1 MSYELSSRSFSDDAV
16 AIVGIS
22 CRLPQAPD
30 PRSFWRLLR
39 DGRDAITDVPS
50 GRWNA
55 PETSSLRGGFIDG
68 IAEFDADFFG
78 VSPNEAEMIDPQ
90 QRLLME
96 LSWEALEDAGI
107 VPASLRDS
115 AASVFIGAM
124 AGDYA
129 QLLQGNGR
137 AALTRHSL
145 TGISR
150 ALLANRISYTL
161 GLNGP
166 SMTVDS
172 AQSASLTAV
181 HLACESLRNGE
192 TGLAIVG
199 GVNLNLT
206 ADSTLAALRFG
217 ALSPDGRCFTFD
229 ARANGY
235 VRGEGG
241 GVVVL
246 KPLARALADGDRV
259 YCVIAGSAINN
270 DGGGDGLT
278 VPDQRAQEEVIRLA
292 CGRAGVEAADV
303 QFVELHGTGTRV
315 GDPIEARALGAAI
328 GTAKDSGTPLVVG
341 SAKTNVGHLE
351 GAAGI
356 VGLLKTVLA
365 IRHRTLPP
373 SLNFE
378 TPNPQIP
385 FDELNLRVNTE
396 TSAWPREDAPLVAG
410 VSSFGMGGANC
421 HVVLAEP
428 PQAAPAA
435 ASTHQD
441 KPLAVSLDAPS
452 DGRADR
458 PSDGSQVGPVAMPVA
473 VPVVVPVAGQSEA
486 ALRAQ
491 AGRLRD
497 HLLDGLLDEPGAGL
511 ADLAYSL
518 ATTRTA
524 FDRRAALVVDEPSA
538 PADVPADVLAGVL
551 DRLAK
556 GEPAAGIVTG
566 RPSTGDIAFLY
577 SGQGSQRPGMGREL
591 YAAHPVFARAL
602 DEIASCFDGTL
613 DRPLLDV
620 MFADEGSH
628 EAGLLDQTGFA
639 QPALFAFEVALTRLY
654 EHWGVRPARL
664 IGHSI
669 GEISAAHVAGVLSLA
684 DACALVAARGRLM
697 QNLPAGGAMVA
708 VQATEEEVLP
718 FLDTTVSIAAING
731 PDSTVVSGSESRVME
746 IAEEFRG
753 RGRKTHRL
761 RVSHAFH
768 SPLMDPMLAEFREV
782 AESLTYREPAI
793 PIVSNLTGAVASAE
807 DLCSP
812 GHWVWHVREAVRFC
826 DGIRALAD
834 TGVTTFV
841 EVGPGSVLAAM
852 GQHCL
857 PASPYTQF
865 VATLRDPGAECRS
878 AALALAGLQVRG
890 ATLDWDAVLPG
901 ARRVPLPTYAFQRT
915 YHWLP
920 EADGSA
926 PPPPPHAAPEP
937 SASGEETQSLADRL
951 RGLPEAEQEQAILEL
966 VRTCIALVLGHAN
979 AATVD
984 TGTAFKA
991 LGFDSFSAVEL
1002 RNRLN
1007 TATGLQL
1014 PSSLL
1019 FDYPSPQALAGFL
1032 RAELAGE
1039 HVTQAVVAARPVAD
1053 EPIAIVGMACR
1064 FPGGVSSPDDL
1075 WNVVIREQDTIGEFP
1090 VDRGWDLAALYDP
1103 DPDSHGTTY
1112 ARHGGFLY
1120 EAGEFDPAFFG
1131 ISPREALAMD
1141 PQQRLLL
1148 EASWEA
1154 MERAGIDP
1162 AGLRGS
1168 RTGVF
1173 AGATAQ
1179 DYGPRLHEATGSAE
1193 GYVLTGTTASVISGR
1208 VAFTFGFEGP
1218 AVTVDTACSSS
1229 LVALHLAAQSLRTG
1243 ECDLAL
1249 AGGATVMASPGMF
1262 VEFSRQRG
1270 LSPDGRCKA
1279 FSAGADG
1286 TGWAE
1291 GVGMLLV
1298 ERLSDARRL
1307 GHRVLAVVR
1316 GSAINQDGASNG
1328 LTAPNGPSQQRVIRQ
1343 ALANA
1348 GLSAAEVDV
1357 VEAHGT
1363 GTSLGDPIEAQA
1375 LIAAYGQDR
1384 DRPLWL
1390 GSLKSN
1396 IGHAQAAAGVGGV
1409 IKMVMALRHGTL
1421 PKTLHVDEPSP
1432 HVDWSA
1438 GAVELLTEARP
1449 WDELDRPRRAAV
1461 SSFGISGTNAH
1472 VIIEQGDP
1480 VVPAPDEEF
1489 DLPAV
1494 PWILSAKTP
1503 EALAGQAGRLAAW
1516 ATPDIPVTAAGAAL
1530 AGGRA
1535 ALDHRAVIVG
1545 SERDDLLAGL
1555 RALAGGSDAPG
1566 VLTGSGQAGRLALL
1580 FTGQGSQ
1587 RPGMGREL
1595 AETFP
1600 VFAEALEEACALLDP
1615 QLPYPL
1621 REVMFTDP
1629 GGVLNE
1635 TGMTQPA
1642 LFAFEVALY
1651 RLLESFGVR
1660 PDVLIGH
1667 SVGEIAAAHVAGVFS
1682 LADACTLIATRAR
1695 LMDALPKDG
1704 AMLAV
1709 AAPEADVLPL
1719 LDGYEDRAGIAAVNG
1734 PAAVVVSGDE
1744 AAIAEIESRAQ
1755 VRTRRLR
1762 VSHAFHSPL
1771 MEPMLAEFAEAI
1783 SGIGFHEPVIPVVSN
1798 VTGRLAEPGQL
1809 TDPSYWVE
1817 HVRVAVRFADG
1828 VAAAD
1833 AAVLLEVGPDGIL
1846 TGMAQQALADGVF
1859 IPAARRDREEAG
1871 TFVQALGR
1879 LHASGVTVDWDAY
1892 FGATPAL
1899 HVDLPTYAFQ
1909 RQRYWLEAPGPAER
1923 PTEHVGLFEVDWV
1936 PVPAAGAAPAPGP
1949 AAGPAAGSG
1958 DVLLPWE
1965 SPADDGDEPARARA
1979 AVLRV
1984 LAAVQERLSGNRS
1997 ASGRLVIV
2005 TEGATG
2011 DTPDLAATAVW
2022 GLVRSVQTE
2031 YPDRFVLLDL
2041 DGPIDSATDGPT
2053 DSATVRAADG
2063 IVAAALAYD
2072 EPQLA
2077 IRAGTIHVPRLARR
2091 DRPAGDS
2098 PWNPDG
2104 TVLVTGGTGALG
2116 RTVTRHLVATHGV
2129 RNLVLV
2135 TRDPRSSG
2143 AVALAAEL
2151 AELGAH
2157 AELVA
2162 CDVTDRDALAGL
2174 VGSCESLTGVVHIAG
2189 VLDDGVVPAL
2199 TPERLDTVWRTKA
2212 ETAWLLHE
2220 LTRDRDL
2227 SAFVLFSSV
2236 AATVG
2241 SAGQANYAAAN
2252 AFLDALAR
2260 HRRALDLPATAL
2272 AWGLWDNSAG
2282 GMAGTLATADLA
2294 RWARLGVAPMPQGKA
2309 LELLDSALA
2318 GNAVTT
2324 VPARLSLAGVADPA
2338 PVMLRAML
2346 RKPIERRAAGGPD
2359 EVPLA
2364 QALRGQS
2371 PEEQERTLLDLVR
2384 GQAALV
2390 LGHVTPN
2397 VISATGAFKEAGFD
2411 SLTAVELR
2419 NRLNT
2424 ATGLHL
2430 PSSLLFDYPSPQ
2442 ALTEHLRTELL
2453 GGSATAATAVR
2464 TTGHDEPIA
2473 IVGMAC
2479 RYPGGVRSPEDLWEL
2494 VAQARDAVGEFPTDR
2509 GWDLDRLF
2517 DPDPGKR
2524 GTTYTRHG
2532 GFLYDAADFDAAFFG
2547 ISPREAL
2554 AMDPQQRLLLEA
2566 SWEALEDAGIDPA
2579 TLRGS
2584 QTGVFTG
2591 IAPMEYGP
2599 RRYEGADHVEGY
2611 LLTGGLASVAS
2622 GRVSYTLGFEG
2633 PAVTVDTACSSS
2645 LVALHLAAQALRSG
2659 ECDLAMAGGAMV
2671 MASPGTFVE
2680 FSRQRGLSPD
2690 GRCKAFSADADG
2702 TGWSEGV
2709 GVLLVERLSDAR
2721 RNGHQ
2726 VLAVIRGSAI
2736 NQDGASNGLA
2746 APNGPSQQRV
2756 IRQAL
2761 ANAGLSAADVD
2772 AVEAHGTGTKL
2783 GDPIEAQALIATY
2796 GQERQDQPLWLGSLK
2811 SNLGHAQAAAGVAGV
2826 IKMVMAMRHGVLPQ
2840 TLHVGEPSP
2849 HVDWTAGAVELLTE
2863 ARPWDQADRPRR
2875 AAVSSFGVSGTNAHV
2890 IIEQGDPVGETVH
2903 EDRRLPVVP
2912 WLVSAKDVR
2921 ALRAQAGRLASWV
2934 ESRSSVPVP
2943 DVAWSLATGR
2953 AVLEQR
2959 AVVVGGDR
2967 DELVAGLRALA
2978 DDPSA
2983 AISGSGSGGKL
2994 ALLFAG
3000 QGSQRVGMGASLI
3013 EAFPVFAEA
3022 LEEICAWFEPLLPH
3036 SLREVMFSDP
3046 EGVLSETG
3054 MTQPALFAFEVALY
3068 RLLASLGVR
3077 ADVLVGHSIG
3087 EIAAAHVAGVFSLE
3101 DACTLVA
3108 ARARLMQALPSGGAM
3123 LAVAAPE
3130 ADVLPLLDGYED
3142 RAGIAAVNG
3151 PAAVVVSG
3159 DEAAIAEIEGQALVR
3174 TRRLR
3179 VSHAFHSPL
3188 MEPMLAEFAE
3198 AISGITFHEPVIPVV
3213 SNVTGRLAEPGQLT
3227 DPSYWVE
3234 HVRGAVRFA
3243 DGVTACGAAH
3253 FLEVGPDGVLTGLAQ
3268 QSVDAVFVPAV
3279 RKDRDEVRALV
3290 EALGRLHVEGVA
3302 VDWTAALA
3310 PGRLVDLPTYAF
3322 QHERFWLES
3331 GRSVGDVTAAGLSA
3345 VEHPILSAAV
3355 PAPDS
3360 DSITLT
3366 GRLSLAA
3373 LPWLA
3378 DHVVNG
3384 TVILPGT
3391 AFLEIVL
3398 RAAAET
3404 EDCETLSELAIQAPL
3419 VITYEHSVQLQVVID
3434 GPDDGGRRGVAVY
3447 SRTEGDP
3454 AWQRHAQGTLG
3465 PVAAEPAFDLAQWPP
3480 PGARPI
3486 DVGALY
3492 DDFAVTGLEYGDAFQ
3507 GLAGAWQHDG
3517 TVYAEIVLP
3526 EQAQAGAER
3535 FGFHP
3540 ALLDA
3545 VLHSITLGDLLP
3557 RTEPGQPYLPFAW
3570 SGVSPHAA
3578 GGTAA
3583 RVRTTVKGPGEL
3595 ALSVADHTGAPILT
3609 VDSLVVRPVTT
3620 ALRAGSIPYTLDWVT
3635 STAAGPVPERVLM
3648 LDDLSSLGDAVGSDQ
3663 EVPDLVLAPVGSG
3676 DGRDRTYEVLALLQE
3691 WLAEERFAR
3700 SRLALVTIGAVS
3712 VTEGEAPDLSTAPVW
3727 GLVRSAQSEH
3737 AGRFVIVDT
3746 DEHPDSADAMLRA
3759 CASGEPQTALRQ
3771 GQIHVPRIVPVTSPP
3786 ATERPGAAA
3795 GGTVLLTGGTGDLG
3809 ALAARRLVT
3818 EHGVRHL
3825 LLAGRRGPAAP
3836 GAGDLVSELTELGAQ
3851 VTVAACDVADRDEL
3865 AALLAGIPA
3874 EHPLTGV
3881 VHLAGIVAD
3890 GAVTSL
3896 TPDHVDRV
3904 FGPKADAAWHLHEL
3918 TQDLDLSFFVLYS
3931 SVAATVG
3938 SAGQANY
3945 AAANAYLDALALHRR
3960 ARGLPAVS
3968 LQWGL
3973 WESDNGMAGALSQL
3987 DVARL
3992 SRVGLAPLPVAEGMS
4007 LFDAAIALDKP
4018 VQIVA
4023 RLDTAALRR
4032 QDEIPAVFRAL
4043 VKAPARKTAAPRSA
4057 SARADRGALLS
4068 LIRTNVAHV
4077 LGHANAD
4084 TVDTGTAFKDL
4095 GFDSLSSVELRNRL
4109 NTATGL
4115 RLPATLLFNFPT
4127 PGELAEHLYAELSGA
4142 SRAEQAAVRTAPAD
4156 EPIAI
4161 VGMACRYPGGVASPE
4176 DLWRLLTQA
4185 GDAITTFPDNR
4196 GWDLESLYDP
4206 DPGHHGTSYAREGG
4220 FLHDADRFDPGL
4232 FGISP
4237 REATAMDPQQRLL
4250 LETSWEAIE
4259 RAGISPKAMRGSRTG
4274 VFAGVMYHDYG
4285 TRLPQ
4290 APDGFEGFVLNGSAG
4305 SIASGR
4311 VAYTFGLEGPAV
4323 TVDTACSSSLVALHL
4338 AAQSL
4343 RSGECDLALA
4353 GGVTVMATPNVF
4365 VEFSRQR
4372 GLSADGRCRAF
4383 SADADGT
4390 GWGEG
4395 AGMLLV
4401 ERLSD
4406 AQRNGHHILA
4416 VVRGTA
4422 INQDGASNGLTAPNG
4437 PSQERVIRQALANA
4451 GLSVA
4456 DVDAVEA
4463 HGTGTKL
4470 GDPIEAQAILATYGQ
4485 DREQPL
4491 WLGSLKSNIGHTQ
4504 AAAGVGGIIKMVMA
4518 MRHGVLPQT
4527 LHADEPSPHVDW
4539 SAGAVELLTE
4549 ARPWD
4554 ELDRPRRAGVSS
4566 FGVSGTNAHVI
4577 VEQGPAV
4584 PEPADAPVL
4593 PAVPWLVSAND
4604 AGALHEQAGRLAA
4617 WASAND
4623 VEPAVAGKAL
4633 ISARSML
4640 EQRAVVVG
4648 ADRDELV
4655 AGLRALAEDTAGV
4668 IAGSGSGG
4676 KLALLFAGQGSQ
4688 RVGMGSVLVEHFPV
4702 FAEALEE
4709 ICARFEALLPHSLR
4723 EVMFADPDGVL
4734 NETGMTQPALFA
4746 FEVALYRLLASL
4758 GVRADVLVGHSIG
4771 EIAAAHVAGVFSLE
4785 DACTLVAA
4793 RARLMQ
4799 ALPSGGAMLAV
4810 AAPEVEVLPLLAGR
4824 EDRVGIAAVN
4834 GPAAVVVSG
4843 DEAAIAEIEGQALVR
4858 TRRLRVSHA
4867 FHSPLM
4873 EPMLAEF
4880 AEAISDITFHEPVI
4894 PIVSNVTGRLAEP
4907 GQLTDPSYWVEHVRG
4922 AVRFADGVTA
4932 CGAAHFLEVGPDGVL
4947 TGLAQQ
4953 SVDAVFVPAVR
4964 KDRDEVRALVE
4975 ALGRLHVEGVT
4986 VDWDAYFAGVPTRF
5000 VDLPTYAFQR
5010 RRYWLDAGYAT
5021 GDVASGG
5028 GLAAVNHPLLTATVP
5043 APGTGTLTLIGRL
5056 SLAEQPW
5063 LADHVVAGQ
5072 VIVPGTAQVELA
5084 VRAGDETGC
5093 SMLDELTLQAPMVLP
5108 ERGSL
5113 HLQVVVTEPGESGSR
5128 QVTIYSRAEEST
5140 DWRQNAQGVLTQ
5152 AVPEPGL
5159 DLAQWPPPGAQPVDT
5174 GGVYD
5179 DLAAT
5184 GMEYGDT
5191 FRCLQNV
5198 WQRDGAVYAELALPE
5213 TAQAEAR
5220 RFGLHPALLDASL
5233 HAIPMAGLLPRAEPG
5248 RPYVPFSWN
5257 QVTLHADGATV
5268 LRVRIA
5274 PTGNDGVVVLTMA
5287 DTAGAPVMEVGSVT
5301 LRPSA
5306 AVQETAR
5313 HDSLFTVGWVRP
5325 AGRAARSE
5333 PPYEIF
5339 DVPVSETPAPDTT
5352 RRATHDV
5359 LAALQEFGAA
5369 DEPGRR
5375 LVVVT
5380 RGAFAVGQDDVP
5392 NPAQAAAWGLVRAA
5406 QSEQPDRFVLLDLD
5420 ADTDAAEVV
5429 TQALATGESQ
5439 VAVRDGQLLVPR
5451 VSRVADPADRDP
5463 VFGPDGT
5470 VLVTGGTGGLGAL
5483 VARHLV
5489 TEHGVR
5495 DLLLVSRR
5503 GADAPGAADL
5513 AAELS
5518 ELGAEVDVAACD
5530 VADRDALARL
5540 LEGVDELAGVV
5551 HTAGVLDD
5559 GVIAALTPERLD
5571 AVLKP
5576 KTDAAWHLHELTQ
5589 HLDLKAFVLFSSIS
5603 GVLGS
5608 AGQGN
5613 YAAANTSLDAL
5624 AQLRQA
5630 QGLPAT
5636 SLAWGLWATG
5646 GMAGELDA
5654 SDLRRLERGGIMPMP
5669 VADGLA
5675 LFDVAVRA
5683 QHPVLVPAVLSIPAL
5698 QAQAQAGTLPALLHG
5713 LVRVPARRTSTVGT
5727 NPTDLLQ
5734 LVRTHAATVLGF
5746 DGAEAVEPAKRF
5758 QELGFDSLTAV
5769 EFRNQ
5774 LNAATGLRLP
5784 ATLVFDC
5791 PTAEAVAQFL
5801 AGELAGGQAAQAAV
5815 TATKVVDEPIA
5826 IVGMACRYPGGV
5838 LSPEDLWELVA
5849 QARDGVGEFP
5859 SDRGWDLDK
5868 LYNPDPDSRGTSY
5881 ARHGGFLY
5889 DAAQFDPGFFE
5900 ISPREAL
5907 AMDPQQRLLLE
5918 TSWEAI
5924 ERAGISPTRLR
5935 GSRTG
5940 VFAGVMYHDYAPQ
5953 LSAVPGELEG
5963 LIGTGSSGS
5972 IASGRVSYSLGLEG
5986 PAVTVDTACS
5996 SSLVALHLAVQ
6007 ALRSGECDL
6016 ALAGGVT
6023 VMATPGTF
6031 VEFSRQRGL
6040 SPDGRCKA
6048 FSADAD
6054 GTGWGEGVGMLL
6066 VERLSDAERNGH
6078 QVLAVVRGSAVNQ
6091 DGASNGLTAP
6101 NGPSQQRVIRQAL
6114 ANAGLSAAD
6123 VDAVE
6128 AHGTGTKLGDPIEA
6142 QALIATY
6149 GQDRQEPLWLG
6160 SVKSNIGHTQ
6170 AAAGVGGV
6178 IKMVMALRN
6187 GMLPQTLHVGE
6198 PSPHVD
6204 WTAGAVELLTEAR
6217 PWDRADR
6224 PRRAAVSSF
6233 GISGTN
6239 AHVIIEQGPVAEPE
6253 PEPVGQAPVVPWLVS
6268 AKDVRALRAQAGRLA
6283 SWVESR
6289 SSVPVPVPVPVPVSV
6304 SDVAW
6309 SLATGRAVLEQRAVV
6324 VGGDRDE
6331 LVAGLRAL
6339 ADDPSAAISGS
6350 GSGGKLALLFAG
6362 QGSQRVGMGASL
6374 IEAFPVFAEALEEI
6388 CAWFDSLLPH
6398 SLREVMFADPDGVLN
6413 ETGMTQP
6420 ALFAFEVALY
6430 RLLASLGVRAD
6441 VLVGHSIGE
6450 IAAAYVAGVFSL
6462 EDACTLVAARA
6473 RLMQALPSGGAMLAV
6488 AAPEVEVLPLL
6499 AGREDR
6505 VGIAA
6510 VNGPAAV
6517 VVSGDEAAI
6526 AEIEGQVEA
6535 RTRRL
6540 RVSHAFH
6547 SPLMEPILA
6556 DFAEAISGIGFHEP
6570 GLPIVSN
6577 VTGRLAEPGQLT
6589 DPSYWVEHV
6598 RGAVRFADGVTA
6610 CGAAHFLEVGPD
6622 GVLTG
6627 LAQQSVDAVFVP
6639 AVRKDRDEVRALV
6652 EALGRLHVEGVGVDW
6667 EAVLAS
6673 GRFVDLPT
6681 YAFQHERFWVPVS
6694 PDSGDVDAAGLG
6706 AIDHPMLRA
6715 AISAPDSDTH
6725 TFTGRLSLAAQP
6737 WLADHQVNGRVVV
6750 PGAAL
6755 VELALRV
6762 GQELDSPHLLEL
6774 TLQAPL
6780 LVPADGGVHVQLV
6793 AGPCDESGGRQVSI
6807 HSRNAGAGEWVQHG
6821 QGILAGQTEQP
6832 LLGLAQWPPAG
6843 ARPVDVGHLYDD
6855 MAAIGLEYGP
6865 LFQGLVAAWQQQDA
6879 VFAEIALP
6887 EQGHADA
6894 GRFGLHPA
6902 LLDASLH
6909 AAALG
6914 GLVPG
6919 AEGRPYL
6926 PFAWSGVSLH
6936 AAGATGLRV
6945 KVTRGS
6951 SETSVRLSIA
6961 DETGAPVAEIDALT
6975 LRPVSAAELSVAES
6989 QGLLH
6994 QLEWSAAPAAAEQDA
7009 ARWVVLGTDDLGTG
7023 AEIHPDLASIDAAD
7037 VPDAVV
7043 ARCAGADL
7051 HATTRAALALVQEW
7065 LADERLA
7072 SSQLVVVTRGGV
7084 AVQADEDV
7092 DLSLAPVWGLVR
7104 AAQSEQ
7110 PGRFVLLDAD
7120 TERLDAETVGHALA
7134 TGEPQV
7140 AVRDGRLLVPRVG
7153 RVAELADR
7161 APVFGPDG
7169 TVLVTGGTA
7178 GLGALVARHLVA
7190 EHEVRRL
7197 LLVSRR
7203 GLDAPGAADLA
7214 AELSELGAEVDVAA
7228 CDVADRDAL
7237 ARLLEG
7243 VDGLAGVVHTA
7254 GVLDDGVIA
7263 SLTPERMDGV
7273 LRPKADAAHHLHEL
7287 TRHLDL
7293 KAFVLFSSL
7302 AGVLGSAGQANY
7314 AAANA
7319 YLDALAH
7326 HRQVHGLPATSLA
7339 WGLWATG
7346 GMAGELDESDLRRM
7360 ERAGVKPLS
7369 IDDGLALFDT
7379 AVSSGRAAL
7388 IPARFVQTRA
7398 GSRAAV
7404 RRAGSSGGLA
7414 QRLAALSP
7422 AERLA
7427 ALSDL
7432 VRGTAATVL
7441 GFADGSA
7448 IDRQRQFQELGF
7460 DSLTAVEFR
7469 NQLTAATGLPLPA
7482 TLIFDYPTAETVA
7495 EFLADELFGG
7505 QSAQAVVAATA
7516 VDEPI
7521 AIVGMACRYPGG
7533 VLSPE
7538 DLWALVAQAQDAIG
7552 DFPADRGWDV
7562 EGVYGPEPGTPG
7574 KTYTRQGGF
7583 LYDAAEFD
7591 PGFFGISPR
7600 EALAMDAQQRLLLEA
7615 SWEAVERAGIDPVGL
7630 RGSRTGVFAGVMYH
7644 DYGLG

>member
-1 MSYELSSRSFSDDAV
+1 
-16 AIVGIS
+16 
-22 CRLPQAPD
+22 
-30 PRSFWRLLR
+30 
-39 DGRDAITDVPS
+39 
-50 GRWNA
+50 
-55 PETSSLRGGFIDG
+55 
-68 IAEFDADFFG
+68 
-78 VSPNEAEMIDPQ
+78 
-90 QRLLME
+90 
-96 LSWEALEDAGI
+96 
-107 VPASLRDS
+107 
-115 AASVFIGAM
+115 
-124 AGDYA
+124 
-129 QLLQGNGR
+129 
-137 AALTRHSL
+137 
-145 TGISR
+145 
-150 ALLANRISYTL
+150 
-161 GLNGP
+161 
-166 SMTVDS
+166 
-172 AQSASLTAV
+172 
-181 HLACESLRNGE
+181 
-192 TGLAIVG
+192 
-199 GVNLNLT
+199 
-206 ADSTLAALRFG
+206 
-217 ALSPDGRCFTFD
+217 
-229 ARANGY
+229 
-235 VRGEGG
+235 
-241 GVVVL
+241 
-246 KPLARALADGDRV
+246 
-259 YCVIAGSAINN
+259 
-270 DGGGDGLT
+270 
-278 VPDQRAQEEVIRLA
+278 
-292 CGRAGVEAADV
+292 
-303 QFVELHGTGTRV
+303 
-315 GDPIEARALGAAI
+315 
-328 GTAKDSGTPLVVG
+328 
-341 SAKTNVGHLE
+341 
-351 GAAGI
+351 
-356 VGLLKTVLA
+356 
-365 IRHRTLPP
+365 
-373 SLNFE
+373 
-378 TPNPQIP
+378 
-385 FDELNLRVNTE
+385 
-396 TSAWPREDAPLVAG
+396 
-410 VSSFGMGGANC
+410 
-421 HVVLAEP
+421 
-428 PQAAPAA
+428 
-435 ASTHQD
+435 
-441 KPLAVSLDAPS
+441 
-452 DGRADR
+452 
-458 PSDGSQVGPVAMPVA
+458 
-473 VPVVVPVAGQSEA
+473 
-486 ALRAQ
+486 
-491 AGRLRD
+491 
-497 HLLDGLLDEPGAGL
+497 
-511 ADLAYSL
+511 
-518 ATTRTA
+518 
-524 FDRRAALVVDEPSA
+524 
-538 PADVPADVLAGVL
+538 
-551 DRLAK
+551 
-556 GEPAAGIVTG
+556 
-566 RPSTGDIAFLY
+566 
-577 SGQGSQRPGMGREL
+577 
-591 YAAHPVFARAL
+591 
-602 DEIASCFDGTL
+602 
-613 DRPLLDV
+613 
-620 MFADEGSH
+620 
-628 EAGLLDQTGFA
+628 
-639 QPALFAFEVALTRLY
+639 
-654 EHWGVRPARL
+654 
-664 IGHSI
+664 
-669 GEISAAHVAGVLSLA
+669 
-684 DACALVAARGRLM
+684 
-697 QNLPAGGAMVA
+697 
-708 VQATEEEVLP
+708 
-718 FLDTTVSIAAING
+718 
-731 PDSTVVSGSESRVME
+731 
-746 IAEEFRG
+746 
-753 RGRKTHRL
+753 
-761 RVSHAFH
+761 
-768 SPLMDPMLAEFREV
+768 
-782 AESLTYREPAI
+782 
-793 PIVSNLTGAVASAE
+793 
-807 DLCSP
+807 
-812 GHWVWHVREAVRFC
+812 
-826 DGIRALAD
+826 
-834 TGVTTFV
+834 
-841 EVGPGSVLAAM
+841 
-852 GQHCL
+852 
-857 PASPYTQF
+857 
-865 VATLRDPGAECRS
+865 
-878 AALALAGLQVRG
+878 
-890 ATLDWDAVLPG
+890 
-901 ARRVPLPTYAFQRT
+901 
-915 YHWLP
+915 
-920 EADGSA
+920 
-926 PPPPPHAAPEP
+926 
-937 SASGEETQSLADRL
+937 
-951 RGLPEAEQEQAILEL
+951 
-966 VRTCIALVLGHAN
+966 
-979 AATVD
+979 
-984 TGTAFKA
+984 
-991 LGFDSFSAVEL
+991 
-1002 RNRLN
+1002 
-1007 TATGLQL
+1007 
-1014 PSSLL
+1014 
-1019 FDYPSPQALAGFL
+1019 
-1032 RAELAGE
+1032 
-1039 HVTQAVVAARPVAD
+1039 
-1053 EPIAIVGMACR
+1053 
-1064 FPGGVSSPDDL
+1064 
-1075 WNVVIREQDTIGEFP
+1075 
-1090 VDRGWDLAALYDP
+1090 
-1103 DPDSHGTTY
+1103 
-1112 ARHGGFLY
+1112 
-1120 EAGEFDPAFFG
+1120 
-1131 ISPREALAMD
+1131 
-1141 PQQRLLL
+1141 
-1148 EASWEA
+1148 
-1154 MERAGIDP
+1154 
-1162 AGLRGS
+1162 
-1168 RTGVF
+1168 
-1173 AGATAQ
+1173 
-1179 DYGPRLHEATGSAE
+1179 
-1193 GYVLTGTTASVISGR
+1193 
-1208 VAFTFGFEGP
+1208 
-1218 AVTVDTACSSS
+1218 
-1229 LVALHLAAQSLRTG
+1229 
-1243 ECDLAL
+1243 
-1249 AGGATVMASPGMF
+1249 
-1262 VEFSRQRG
+1262 
-1270 LSPDGRCKA
+1270 
-1279 FSAGADG
+1279 
-1286 TGWAE
+1286 
-1291 GVGMLLV
+1291 
-1298 ERLSDARRL
+1298 
-1307 GHRVLAVVR
+1307 
-1316 GSAINQDGASNG
+1316 
-1328 LTAPNGPSQQRVIRQ
+1328 
-1343 ALANA
+1343 
-1348 GLSAAEVDV
+1348 
-1357 VEAHGT
+1357 
-1363 GTSLGDPIEAQA
+1363 
-1375 LIAAYGQDR
+1375 
-1384 DRPLWL
+1384 
-1390 GSLKSN
+1390 
-1396 IGHAQAAAGVGGV
+1396 
-1409 IKMVMALRHGTL
+1409 
-1421 PKTLHVDEPSP
+1421 
-1432 HVDWSA
+1432 
-1438 GAVELLTEARP
+1438 
-1449 WDELDRPRRAAV
+1449 
-1461 SSFGISGTNAH
+1461 
-1472 VIIEQGDP
+1472 
-1480 VVPAPDEEF
+1480 
-1489 DLPAV
+1489 
-1494 PWILSAKTP
+1494 
-1503 EALAGQAGRLAAW
+1503 
-1516 ATPDIPVTAAGAAL
+1516 
-1530 AGGRA
+1530 
-1535 ALDHRAVIVG
+1535 
-1545 SERDDLLAGL
+1545 
-1555 RALAGGSDAPG
+1555 
-1566 VLTGSGQAGRLALL
+1566 
-1580 FTGQGSQ
+1580 
-1587 RPGMGREL
+1587 
-1595 AETFP
+1595 
-1600 VFAEALEEACALLDP
+1600 
-1615 QLPYPL
+1615 
-1621 REVMFTDP
+1621 
-1629 GGVLNE
+1629 
-1635 TGMTQPA
+1635 
-1642 LFAFEVALY
+1642 
-1651 RLLESFGVR
+1651 
-1660 PDVLIGH
+1660 
-1667 SVGEIAAAHVAGVFS
+1667 
-1682 LADACTLIATRAR
+1682 
-1695 LMDALPKDG
+1695 
-1704 AMLAV
+1704 
-1709 AAPEADVLPL
+1709 
-1719 LDGYEDRAGIAAVNG
+1719 
-1734 PAAVVVSGDE
+1734 VVSGDE
-1744 AAIAEIESRAQ
+1744 AAIAEIEGRAG

-1783 SGIGFHEPVIPVVSN
+1783 SGVTFHEPTIPVVSN
-1798 VTGRLAEPGQL
+1798 V
-1809 TDPSYWVE
+1809 S
-1817 HVRVAVRFADG
+1817 
-1828 VAAAD
+1828 
-1833 AAVLLEVGPDGIL
+1833 
-1846 TGMAQQALADGVF
+1846 
-1859 IPAARRDREEAG
+1859 
-1871 TFVQALGR
+1871 
-1879 LHASGVTVDWDAY
+1879 
-1892 FGATPAL
+1892 
-1899 HVDLPTYAFQ
+1899 
-1909 RQRYWLEAPGPAER
+1909 
-1923 PTEHVGLFEVDWV
+1923 
-1936 PVPAAGAAPAPGP
+1936 
-1949 AAGPAAGSG
+1949 
-1958 DVLLPWE
+1958 
-1965 SPADDGDEPARARA
+1965 
-1979 AVLRV
+1979 
-1984 LAAVQERLSGNRS
+1984 
-1997 ASGRLVIV
+1997 
-2005 TEGATG
+2005 
-2011 DTPDLAATAVW
+2011 
-2022 GLVRSVQTE
+2022 
-2031 YPDRFVLLDL
+2031 
-2041 DGPIDSATDGPT
+2041 
-2053 DSATVRAADG
+2053 
-2063 IVAAALAYD
+2063 
-2072 EPQLA
+2072 
-2077 IRAGTIHVPRLARR
+2077 
-2091 DRPAGDS
+2091 
-2098 PWNPDG
+2098 
-2104 TVLVTGGTGALG
+2104 
-2116 RTVTRHLVATHGV
+2116 
-2129 RNLVLV
+2129 
-2135 TRDPRSSG
+2135 
-2143 AVALAAEL
+2143 
-2151 AELGAH
+2151 
-2157 AELVA
+2157 
-2162 CDVTDRDALAGL
+2162 
-2174 VGSCESLTGVVHIAG
+2174 
-2189 VLDDGVVPAL
+2189 
-2199 TPERLDTVWRTKA
+2199 
-2212 ETAWLLHE
+2212 
-2220 LTRDRDL
+2220 
-2227 SAFVLFSSV
+2227 
-2236 AATVG
+2236 
-2241 SAGQANYAAAN
+2241 
-2252 AFLDALAR
+2252 
-2260 HRRALDLPATAL
+2260 
-2272 AWGLWDNSAG
+2272 
-2282 GMAGTLATADLA
+2282 
-2294 RWARLGVAPMPQGKA
+2294 
-2309 LELLDSALA
+2309 
-2318 GNAVTT
+2318 
-2324 VPARLSLAGVADPA
+2324 
-2338 PVMLRAML
+2338 
-2346 RKPIERRAAGGPD
+2346 
-2359 EVPLA
+2359 
-2364 QALRGQS
+2364 
-2371 PEEQERTLLDLVR
+2371 
-2384 GQAALV
+2384 
-2390 LGHVTPN
+2390 
-2397 VISATGAFKEAGFD
+2397 
-2411 SLTAVELR
+2411 
-2419 NRLNT
+2419 
-2424 ATGLHL
+2424 
-2430 PSSLLFDYPSPQ
+2430 
-2442 ALTEHLRTELL
+2442 
-2453 GGSATAATAVR
+2453 
-2464 TTGHDEPIA
+2464 
-2473 IVGMAC
+2473 
-2479 RYPGGVRSPEDLWEL
+2479 
-2494 VAQARDAVGEFPTDR
+2494 
-2509 GWDLDRLF
+2509 
-2517 DPDPGKR
+2517 
-2524 GTTYTRHG
+2524 
-2532 GFLYDAADFDAAFFG
+2532 
-2547 ISPREAL
+2547 
-2554 AMDPQQRLLLEA
+2554 
-2566 SWEALEDAGIDPA
+2566 
-2579 TLRGS
+2579 
-2584 QTGVFTG
+2584 
-2591 IAPMEYGP
+2591 
-2599 RRYEGADHVEGY
+2599 
-2611 LLTGGLASVAS
+2611 
-2622 GRVSYTLGFEG
+2622 
-2633 PAVTVDTACSSS
+2633 
-2645 LVALHLAAQALRSG
+2645 
-2659 ECDLAMAGGAMV
+2659 
-2671 MASPGTFVE
+2671 
-2680 FSRQRGLSPD
+2680 
-2690 GRCKAFSADADG
+2690 
-2702 TGWSEGV
+2702 
-2709 GVLLVERLSDAR
+2709 
-2721 RNGHQ
+2721 
-2726 VLAVIRGSAI
+2726 
-2736 NQDGASNGLA
+2736 
-2746 APNGPSQQRV
+2746 
-2756 IRQAL
+2756 
-2761 ANAGLSAADVD
+2761 
-2772 AVEAHGTGTKL
+2772 
-2783 GDPIEAQALIATY
+2783 
-2796 GQERQDQPLWLGSLK
+2796 
-2811 SNLGHAQAAAGVAGV
+2811 
-2826 IKMVMAMRHGVLPQ
+2826 
-2840 TLHVGEPSP
+2840 
-2849 HVDWTAGAVELLTE
+2849 
-2863 ARPWDQADRPRR
+2863 
-2875 AAVSSFGVSGTNAHV
+2875 
-2890 IIEQGDPVGETVH
+2890 
-2903 EDRRLPVVP
+2903 
-2912 WLVSAKDVR
+2912 
-2921 ALRAQAGRLASWV
+2921 
-2934 ESRSSVPVP
+2934 
-2943 DVAWSLATGR
+2943 
-2953 AVLEQR
+2953 
-2959 AVVVGGDR
+2959 
-2967 DELVAGLRALA
+2967 
-2978 DDPSA
+2978 
-2983 AISGSGSGGKL
+2983 
-2994 ALLFAG
+2994 
-3000 QGSQRVGMGASLI
+3000 
-3013 EAFPVFAEA
+3013 
-3022 LEEICAWFEPLLPH
+3022 
-3036 SLREVMFSDP
+3036 
-3046 EGVLSETG
+3046 
-3054 MTQPALFAFEVALY
+3054 
-3068 RLLASLGVR
+3068 
-3077 ADVLVGHSIG
+3077 
-3087 EIAAAHVAGVFSLE
+3087 
-3101 DACTLVA
+3101 
-3108 ARARLMQALPSGGAM
+3108 
-3123 LAVAAPE
+3123 
-3130 ADVLPLLDGYED
+3130 
-3142 RAGIAAVNG
+3142 
-3151 PAAVVVSG
+3151 
-3159 DEAAIAEIEGQALVR
+3159 
-3174 TRRLR
+3174 
-3179 VSHAFHSPL
+3179 
-3188 MEPMLAEFAE
+3188 
-3198 AISGITFHEPVIPVV
+3198 
-3213 SNVTGRLAEPGQLT
+3213 GRLAEPGQLT

-3243 DGVTACGAAH
+3243 DGVTACGATH

-3268 QSVDAVFVPAV
+3268 QSVEDAVFVPAV
-3279 RKDRDEVRALV
+3279 RRDRDEVRALI
-3290 EALGRLHVEGVA
+3290 EALGRLHVEGVT

-3331 GRSVGDVTAAGLSA
+3331 GRSIGDVTAAGLSA

-3391 AFLEIVL
+3391 GFLEIAL

-3404 EDCETLSELAIQAPL
+3404 EDCETVSELAIQAPL
-3419 VITYEHSVQLQVVID
+3419 VITHEHPVQLQVVID

-3480 PGARPI
+3480 PGAQPI
-3486 DVGALY
+3486 DLGTLY
-3492 DDFAVTGLEYGDAFQ
+3492 DDFAVTGLEYGEAFQ

-3526 EQAQAGAER
+3526 EQAQAGSER

-3557 RTEPGQPYLPFAW
+3557 RTEPGRPFLPFAW

-3583 RVRTTVKGPGEL
+3583 RVRTTAKGPGEL

-3620 ALRAGSIPYTLDWVT
+3620 ALQAGSTPYTLDWVT
-3635 STAAGPVPERVLM
+3635 STAAGPEPERVLM
-3648 LDDLSSLGDAVGSDQ
+3648 LDGLSSLDEAVGPDRQ
-3663 EVPDLVLAPVGSG
+3663 VPELVLAPVGSG
-3676 DGRDRTYEVLALLQE
+3676 EGRDRTYEVLALVQE
-3691 WLAEERFAR
+3691 WLADERFAR

-3712 VTEGEAPDLSTAPVW
+3712 VTDGEAPDLSTAPVW
-3727 GLVRSAQSEH
+3727 GLVRSAQSEN
-3737 AGRFVIVDT
+3737 AGRFVLVDT

-3759 CASGEPQTALRQ
+3759 CASGEPQIALRQ
-3771 GQIHVPRIVPVTSPP
+3771 GQIHVPRIVHVTSPP
-3786 ATERPGAAA
+3786 ATESSGEAA
-3795 GGTVLLTGGTGDLG
+3795 GGTVLLTGGTGELG

-3825 LLAGRRGPAAP
+3825 LLASRRGPAAP
-3836 GAGDLVSELTELGAQ
+3836 GAGALVAELTELGAQ

-3865 AALLAGIPA
+3865 AALLAGIPDG
-3874 EHPLTGV
+3874 HPLTGV

-3896 TPDHVDRV
+3896 TPDHIDRV

-3992 SRVGLAPLPVAEGMS
+3992 GRVGLAPLPVAEGMS
-4007 LFDAAIALDKP
+4007 LFDAAIALDKA

-4043 VKAPARKTAAPRSA
+4043 VKAPARRTAAPRPA
-4057 SARADRGALLS
+4057 SARADKGALLS

-4142 SRAEQAAVRTAPAD
+4142 SRAEQVAVQTTPAD

-4196 GWDLESLYDP
+4196 GWDLDGLYDP

-4290 APDGFEGFVLNGSAG
+4290 APEGFEGFVLNGSAG

-4422 INQDGASNGLTAPNG
+4422 VNQDGASNGLTAPNG

-4485 DREQPL
+4485 DRDQPL

-4504 AAAGVGGIIKMVMA
+4504 AAAGVGGVIKMVMA
-4518 MRHGVLPQT
+4518 MRHEVLPQT
-4527 LHADEPSPHVDW
+4527 LHAEEPSPHVDW

-4554 ELDRPRRAGVSS
+4554 ERDRPRRAGVSS

-4577 VEQGPAV
+4577 IEQGPAV
-4584 PEPADAPVL
+4584 SEPAVAVNAPAL
-4593 PAVPWLVSAND
+4593 PAVPWLISASD

-4633 ISARSML
+4633 VSARSTL

-4655 AGLRALAEDTAGV
+4655 AGLRALADESSAG
-4668 IAGSGSGG
+4668 ISGSGSGG

-4688 RVGMGSVLVEHFPV
+4688 RVGMGVSLIEAFPV
-4702 FAEALEE
+4702 FAEALDE
-4709 ICARFEALLPHSLR
+4709 ICRVLDPLLPHPLR
-4723 EVMFADPDGVL
+4723 EVMFSDPEGVL
-4734 NETGMTQPALFA
+4734 GETGMTQPALFA

-4771 EIAAAHVAGVFSLE
+4771 EVAAAHVAGVFSLE
-4785 DACTLVAA
+4785 DACALVAA

-4799 ALPSGGAMLAV
+4799 ALPAGGAMLAV
-4810 AAPEVEVLPLLAGR
+4810 AASEEQVLALLAGR
-4824 EDRVGIAAVN
+4824 EDRVGVAAVN
-4834 GPAAVVVSG
+4834 GPSAVVVSG
-4843 DEAAIAEIEGQALVR
+4843 DEAAIAEVEGRAGVR

-4880 AEAISDITFHEPVI
+4880 AEAISGVTFHEPTI
-4894 PIVSNVTGRLAEP
+4894 PVVSNVSGRLAEP

-4932 CGAAHFLEVGPDGVL
+4932 CGGSCFLEVGPDGVL

-4953 SVDAVFVPAVR
+4953 SVEDAVFVPAVR
-4964 KDRDEVRALVE
+4964 RDRDEVRALVE

-4986 VDWDAYFAGVPTRF
+4986 VDWDAYFADVPTRF

-5028 GLAAVNHPLLTATVP
+5028 GLVAVDHPLLTATVP

-5113 HLQVVVTEPGESGSR
+5113 HLQVVVTEPDESGQR

-5152 AVPEPGL
+5152 AAPAPGF
-5159 DLAQWPPPGAQPVDT
+5159 DLAQWPPPGAQPVGT

-5191 FRCLQNV
+5191 FQCLQNV
-5198 WQRDGAVYAELALPE
+5198 WQRDGAVYAEIALPE
-5213 TAQAEAR
+5213 TAHAEAR
-5220 RFGLHPALLDASL
+5220 RFRLHPALLDASL
-5233 HAIPMAGLLPRAEPG
+5233 HAIPMAGLLPQADPG

-5257 QVTLHADGATV
+5257 QVALHAEGATV

-5274 PTGNDGVVVLTMA
+5274 PTGNDGVVALTMA
-5287 DTAGAPVMEVGSVT
+5287 DTAGTPVMEVGSVT
-5301 LRPSA
+5301 LRPSS

-5313 HDSLFTVGWVRP
+5313 HDSLFTIGWVRP
-5325 AGRAARSE
+5325 PARVAT
-5333 PPYEIF
+5333 PALPYEIF
-5339 DVPVSETPAPDTT
+5339 DVPMSETSAPDAV

-5369 DEPGRR
+5369 DEPGLR

-5406 QSEQPDRFVLLDLD
+5406 QAEQPDRFVLLDLALD
-5420 ADTDAAEVV
+5420 PDTDSASVV
-5429 TQALATGESQ
+5429 AQALATGESQ

-5451 VSRVADPADRDP
+5451 MSRVADLAGREP

-5470 VLVTGGTGGLGAL
+5470 VLITGGTGGLGAL

-5489 TEHGVR
+5489 TEHEVR
-5495 DLLLVSRR
+5495 RLLLVSRR
-5503 GADAPGAADL
+5503 GPEAPGAAEL
-5513 AAELS
+5513 VAELS
-5518 ELGAEVDVAACD
+5518 ELGAGVEVAACD
-5530 VADRDALARL
+5530 VADRDALARV
-5540 LEGVDELAGVV
+5540 LEGVDDLVGVV

-5559 GVIAALTPERLD
+5559 GVIASLTPERLD
-5571 AVLKP
+5571 AVLRP
-5576 KTDAAWHLHELTQ
+5576 KADAARHLHELTQ
-5589 HLDLKAFVLFSSIS
+5589 HLNLKAFVLFSSLS

-5624 AQLRQA
+5624 AQLRRA

-5646 GMAGELDA
+5646 GMAGELDE
-5654 SDLRRLERGGIMPMP
+5654 SGLRRLERGGIMPMP
-5669 VADGLA
+5669 IADGLT
-5675 LFDVAVRA
+5675 LFDVAVHA
-5683 QHPVLVPAVLSIPAL
+5683 QHPVLVPAVLSMPAL
-5698 QAQAQAGTLPALLHG
+5698 QAQAHAGTLPALLHG
-5713 LVRVPARRTSTVGT
+5713 LVRVPTRRASTVGT
-5727 NPTDLLQ
+5727 NPTDLLH

-5746 DGAEAVEPAKRF
+5746 DGAEAVDPSKRF

-5801 AGELAGGQAAQAAV
+5801 ADELAGGQAAQAVVA
-5815 TATKVVDEPIA
+5815 APAAVDEPIA

-5859 SDRGWDLDK
+5859 ADRGWDLDK

-6007 ALRSGECDL
+6007 ALRSGECDM

-6078 QVLAVVRGSAVNQ
+6078 RVLAVVRGSAVNQ

-6149 GQDRQEPLWLG
+6149 GQDREEPLWLG

-6204 WTAGAVELLTEAR
+6204 WSAGAVKLLTEPQ
-6217 PWDRADR
+6217 PWQENGHA
-6224 PRRAAVSSF
+6224 RRAAVSSF

-6239 AHVIIEQGPVAEPE
+6239 AHVIIEQGPVEPE
-6253 PEPVGQAPVVPWLVS
+6253 PEPVAQMPVVPWLVS
-6268 AKDVRALRAQAGRLA
+6268 AKSLEGLEGQAGRLA
-6283 SWVESR
+6283 SWITARPELDVA
-6289 SSVPVPVPVPVPVSV
+6289 
-6304 SDVAW
+6304 DVAW
-6309 SLATGRAVLEQRAVV
+6309 SLASGRAVLEQRAVV
-6324 VGGDRDE
+6324 VGADRDE
-6331 LVAGLRAL
+6331 LLAGLRAL
-6339 ADDPSAAISGS
+6339 ADDPSAGISGS

-6362 QGSQRVGMGASL
+6362 QGSQRVGMGRELAV
-6374 IEAFPVFAEALEEI
+6374 AFPVFAQALEEI
-6388 CAWFDSLLPH
+6388 CALFEPLLPY
-6398 SLREVMFADPDGVLN
+6398 SLREVMFSDPGGVLG

-6450 IAAAYVAGVFSL
+6450 VAAAHVAGVFSL
-6462 EDACTLVAARA
+6462 GDACALVAARA
-6473 RLMQALPSGGAMLAV
+6473 RLMQALPAGGAMLAV
-6488 AAPEVEVLPLL
+6488 AAPEADVLPMLD
-6499 AGREDR
+6499 GYEDR
-6505 VGIAA
+6505 AGIAA

-6526 AEIEGQVEA
+6526 AEIEGRAQV

-6547 SPLMEPILA
+6547 SPLMEPMLA
-6556 DFAEAISGIGFHEP
+6556 EFAEAISGVTFHEP
-6570 GLPIVSN
+6570 TIPVISN
-6577 VTGRLAEPGQLT
+6577 VSGCLAVPGQLT
-6589 DPSYWVEHV
+6589 DLSYWVEHV
-6598 RGAVRFADGVTA
+6598 RGAVRFADGVAA
-6610 CGAAHFLEVGPD
+6610 CGASVFLEVGPD

-6627 LAQQSVDAVFVP
+6627 LAQQSIDAVFVP
-6639 AVRKDRDEVRALV
+6639 AVRKDREEVRALV
-6652 EALGRLHVEGVGVDW
+6652 EALGRLHVEGVTVDW
-6667 EAVLAS
+6667 TATLTP

-6762 GQELDSPHLLEL
+6762 GQELASPHLLEL

-6793 AGPCDESGGRQVSI
+6793 AGPCDESGGRPVSI
-6807 HSRNAGAGEWVQHG
+6807 HSRNASAGEWVQHG
-6821 QGILAGQTEQP
+6821 QGVLAGQTEQP
-6832 LLGLAQWPPAG
+6832 LLGLAQWPPAD
-6843 ARPVDVGHLYDD
+6843 ARPIDVEHVYDD
-6855 MAAIGLEYGP
+6855 LAVSGLEYGP
-6865 LFQGLVAAWQQQDA
+6865 LFQGLVAAWQHEDA

-6887 EQGHADA
+6887 ERAHADA
-6894 GRFGLHPA
+6894 GLFGLHPA

-6914 GLVPG
+6914 DLVPR
-6919 AEGRPYL
+6919 AESGRPYL

-6936 AAGATGLRV
+6936 AAGAPGLRV
-6945 KVTRGS
+6945 KVTRGAS
-6951 SETSVRLSIA
+6951 DTSITLSIA
-6961 DETGAPVAEIDALT
+6961 DETGVPVAEIDALT
-6975 LRPVSAAELSVAES
+6975 LRPVSTAELSASES

-6994 QLEWSAAPAAAEQDA
+6994 QLEWTAAPAAAEQDA
-7009 ARWVVLGTDDLGTG
+7009 LRWLVLGTDDLGTG
-7023 AEIHPDLASIDAAD
+7023 AEVHPDLASVDAAD
-7037 VPDAVV
+7037 VPDAVLT
-7043 ARCAGADL
+7043 RCTGAEL
-7051 HATTRAALALVQEW
+7051 HATTHAALALAQDW
-7065 LADERLA
+7065 LADERTA
-7072 SSQLVVVTRGGV
+7072 SSRLVIVTRGAV
-7084 AVQADEDV
+7084 AVNADEDV
-7092 DLSLAPVWGLVR
+7092 DLGLAPVWGLVR

-7120 TERLDAETVGHALA
+7120 TERLDAETVGQALA
-7134 TGEPQV
+7134 TGESQV
-7140 AVRDGRLLVPRVG
+7140 AVRDGQLLVPRMS
-7153 RVAELADR
+7153 RVADLADR
-7161 APVFGPDG
+7161 EPVFGPEGPEG

-7178 GLGALVARHLVA
+7178 GLGALVARHLVT
-7190 EHEVRRL
+7190 EHEVRNL

-7203 GLDAPGAADLA
+7203 GPDAPGAAELV
-7214 AELSELGAEVDVAA
+7214 AELSELGAAVDVAA

-7237 ARLLEG
+7237 ARVLEG
-7243 VDGLAGVVHTA
+7243 VDDLVGVVHTA

-7263 SLTPERMDGV
+7263 SLTPERLDAV
-7273 LRPKADAAHHLHEL
+7273 LRPKADAARHLHEL
-7287 TRHLDL
+7287 TQHLNL

-7314 AAANA
+7314 AAANT

-7326 HRQVHGLPATSLA
+7326 HRRVHGLPATSLA

-7379 AVSSGRAAL
+7379 AVSSGKAAL
-7388 IPARFVQTRA
+7388 IPARFVQART
-7398 GSRAAV
+7398 GSRSAV
-7404 RRAGSSGGLA
+7404 RRAGSSAGLA

-7422 AERLA
+7422 AERLTT
-7427 ALSDL
+7427 LSDL

-7505 QSAQAVVAATA
+7505 QAAQAVVAATA

-7574 KTYTRQGGF
+7574 KTYARHGGF

-7600 EALAMDAQQRLLLEA
+7600 EALAMDPQQRLLLEA
-7615 SWEAVERAGIDPVGL
+7615 SWEAVERAGIDPTGL

-7644 DYGLG
+7644 DYGLGTPANTSGGSLVSGRVSYTLGLEGPGVTVDTACSSSLVALHWAAQALRSGECDLALAGGVTVMSTPGMFIEFSRQRGLAPDGRCKAFSAGADGTGWGEGVGVLLVERLSDARRLGHRVLAVIRGSAVNQDGASNGITAPNGPSQQRVIRQALANAGLSTADVDAVEAHGTGTTLGDPIEAQALLATYGQERPDDRPVWLGSLKSNIGHTQAASGVGGVIKMVMALRNGVLPKTLHAEEPSPHVDWSAGAVKLLTEPQPWQENGHARRAAVSSFGISGTNAHVIIEQGPVAEPEPEPVAQMPVVPWLVSAKSLEGLEGQAGRLASWITARPELDVADVAWSLASGRAVLEQRAVVVGADRDELVAGLRALADDPSAGISGSGSGGKLALLFAGQGSQRVGMGRELAEAFPVFGAELDEICRVLGPLLPHPLREVMFSDPEGVLGETGMTQPALFAFEVALYRLLASLGVRADVLVGHSIGEVAAAHVAGVFSLEDACALVAARARLMQALPAGGAMLAVAASEEQVLALLAGREDRVGVAAVNGPSAVVVSGDEAAIAEIEGRAGVRTRRLRVSHAFHSPLMEPMLAEFAEAISGVTFHEPTIPVVSNVSGRLAEPGQLTDPSYWVEHVRGAVRFADGVTACGATHFLEVGPDGVLTGLAQQSVEDAVFVPAVRRDRDEVRALIEALGRLHVH